1 MLVFYIAISIIL
13 SILNLSFLISVSKL
27 ELNIENLDM
36 SNINKKQNNQRLSV
50 KISLKI
56 GKFHWLHFKLNKH
69 KLATIYAKIKKDQY
83 KKNITNEDL
92 TRKAIKDFKLM
103 IKNKEIKK
111 ELKETKINIE
121 KINIDILIGTKDYI
135 MTSYLVTFIS
145 IIISNILPHILDKNV
160 KIEED
165 IFYKINPIYHPINMY
180 NLKLSTIIN
189 IKVSDVAK
197 NALEIRKQKKEEK
210 QIKKLKMSVQPV

>member
-13 SILNLSFLISVSKL
+13 SILNLAFLISISKL
-27 ELNIENLDM
+27 ELNIENIDM

-56 GKFHWLHFKLNKH
+56 GKFHWIHFKLNKH

-121 KINIDILIGTKDYI
+121 KINIDILVGTKDYI
-135 MTSYLVTFIS
+135 VTSYLVACIS

-165 IFYKINPIYHPINMY
+165 IFYKVNPIYHPINMY

-189 IKVSDVAK
+189 IKVSDIAK
-197 NALEIRKQKKEEK
+197 DALEIRKQKKEEK

>member
-1 MLVFYIAISIIL
+1 MLVFYIAISIML
-13 SILNLSFLISVSKL
+13 SILNLSFLISISKL
-27 ELNIENLDM
+27 ELNIKNLDM

-92 TRKAIKDFKLM
+92 KRKAIQDFKL
-103 IKNKEIKK
+103 IINNKEIKK
-111 ELKETKINIE
+111 EIKTTKINIE
-121 KINIDILIGTKDYI
+121 KLDANILVGTKDYI
-135 MTSYLVTFIS
+135 ITSYLVAFLS
-145 IIISNILPHILDKNV
+145 IIISNILPHLLDKNII
-160 KIEED
+160 IEED
-165 IFYKINPIYHPINMY
+165 IFYKVNPIYHPINMY
-180 NLKLSTIIN
+180 NIKLSTIIN
-189 IKVSDVAK
+189 VKVSDIVK
-197 NALEIRKQKKEEK
+197 NILEIKKQKKEEK